1 MAIFQTPNYKKY
13 TKQIREANTTE
24 EAENLML
31 GILEKIANDSFNA
44 GYERG
49 YERGYYV
56 GEDGDDEE

>member
-1 MAIFQTPNYKKY
+1 MPIFQTPNYKKY

-31 GILEKIANDSFNA
+31 GILEKIAKDSFNA
-44 GYERG
+44 GYDRG